1 MSVAISRVFF
11 DILNGAW
18 LTTLSPTSKILYS
31 ALMNTAIASNWNR
44 LADLSLTGDRLS
56 RADALAV
63 LRAPDEE
70 LLEQLAAAYR
80 VRRQYWGNRVRLHYL
95 LNAQSGLCPEDC
107 HYCSQSKI
115 STAEIEKYPL
125 LAKEKILE
133 AAGRAAELKAGT
145 FCMVISGRSP
155 SESVFSRFLDAV
167 QTVKANHDL
176 KICACLGL
184 LSEDQTHRLAAAG
197 VDRVNH
203 NLNTSEAH
211 HAEICTTHT
220 FQDRTETVNHVK
232 AAGITTCSGGILG
245 MGESHDDVID
255 LALSLRELGVA
266 SVPINFLIPIPGTPF
281 SDVQGLNP
289 RQCLRILCLFRF
301 LLPSQEIRIAGGREV
316 HLRSL
321 QPLGLYAANSIFV
334 GDYLTTPGQS
344 AHQDWAMIQ
353 DAGFVL
359 ETPDG
364 SPLET
369 DARPEPSAITHEI
382 APGMTRHDHPI

>member
-1 MSVAISRVFF
+1 
-11 DILNGAW
+11 
-18 LTTLSPTSKILYS
+18 
-31 ALMNTAIASNWNR
+31 MNPDWNQF
-44 LADLSLTGDRLS
+44 ADR
-56 RADALAV
+56 ALAGDLLTRAESLEV
-63 LRAPDEE
+63 LRAPDEV

-80 VRRQYWGNRVRLHYL
+80 VRRHYWGNRVRLHYL

-125 LAKEKILE
+125 LAKEKILA
-133 AAGRAAELKAGT
+133 AAGRAQELKAGT

-155 SESVFSRFLDAV
+155 NEDTFSRVLDAV
-167 QTVKANHDL
+167 ASVKANYDL

-184 LSEDQTHRLAAAG
+184 LNADQTQRLAAAG

-203 NLNTSEAH
+203 NLNTSETH
-211 HAEICTTHT
+211 HAEICTTHG
-220 FQDRTETVNHVK
+220 FDDRVETVNHVK

-245 MGESHDDVID
+245 MGESDDNVID
-255 LALSLRELGVA
+255 LALSLRNLGVT
-266 SVPINFLIPIPGTPF
+266 SVPVNFLIPIPGTPF
-281 SDVQGLNP
+281 TSVETLTP
-289 RQCLRILCLFRF
+289 RHCLRILSLFRF

-321 QPLGLYAANSIFV
+321 QPLGLYPANSIFV

-344 AHQDWAMIQ
+344 ANQDWEMIR

-359 ETPDG
+359 ETSDG
-364 SPLET
+364 LPLVEV
-369 DARPEPSAITHEI
+369 DRERVDRLLPEAVSRA
-382 APGMTRHDHPI
+382 